1 MNNMNAVNNCNH
13 VTWMTRIVKRPK
25 CHMRKMNLIV
35 ALTELKEDE
44 DGEFPWT
51 SNNVSSAVFRAHPIC
66 GNDEVKSGGGKI
78 G

>member
-35 ALTELKEDE
+35 ALTELKGDE
-44 DGEFPWT
+44 DGQFPWT

>member
-1 MNNMNAVNNCNH
+1 MDDKDSEEAYMSHEKNG
-13 VTWMTRIVKRPK
+13 
-25 CHMRKMNLIV
+25 KMNLIV

-44 DGEFPWT
+44 DGEFPWA

-66 GNDEVKSGGGKI
+66 ETGEVKSGGGKI